1 MAAGM
6 TLFVV
11 VHNACDE
18 YLECVL
24 VTWFFFVSDYFDV
37 IVNDFEIARGMLK
50 PDVKE
55 ALVSIIK
62 RF

>member
-11 VHNACDE
+11 VHNVCDE

-24 VTWFFFVSDYFDV
+24 VTCFFVSDYFDV
-37 IVNDFEIARGMLK
+37 NVNDFEIARGMLK
-50 PDVKE
+50 PVVKE
-55 ALVSIIK
+55 ALVYH
-62 RF
+62 

>member
-11 VHNACDE
+11 VHNVCSE
-18 YLECVL
+18 YLEGVL
-24 VTWFFFVSDYFDV
+24 VACFFVSDYFDV

-50 PDVKE
+50 PDAKE
-55 ALVSIIK
+55 PLVYHYT
-62 RF
+62 F